1 MPFRLPKPDEMRQ
14 KGGQNHMTTSHLIDE
29 FLSIKR
35 FAMVGVSRNKR
46 DFSRRL
52 FDELIDQGYDVVPVN
67 PGAVAI
73 EGRRCFGKVQE
84 IEPRVSSA
92 LLMTPPAITDR
103 ILLECAD
110 AGITL
115 AWVYGI
121 SGERDLSPD
130 ALKISN
136 SHGIKIVPGYCPF
149 MFMPEPAL
157 HHWLHALVWKAIGRY
172 PN

>member
-1 MPFRLPKPDEMRQ
+1 
-14 KGGQNHMTTSHLIDE
+14 MTAIHLIEE

-35 FAMVGVSRNKR
+35 FAMVGVSRKKR

-52 FDELIDQGYDVVPVN
+52 FDELLDQGYDVVPVN
-67 PGAVAI
+67 PGVVSI
-73 EGRRCFGKVQE
+73 EGRRCFRRVEE

-92 LLMTPPAITDR
+92 LLMTPPSITDR

-115 AWVYGI
+115 AWIYGI
-121 SGERDLSPD
+121 SGEKDLSPN
-130 ALKISN
+130 ALKIGV
-136 SHGIKIVPGYCPF
+136 SHGIKIVPGYCPY
-149 MFMPEPAL
+149 MFMQEAGFPHGL
-157 HHWLHALVWKAIGRY
+157 HRFIWKAIGRY

>member
-1 MPFRLPKPDEMRQ
+1 
-14 KGGQNHMTTSHLIDE
+14 MTTSHLIDE

-35 FAMVGVSRNKR
+35 FAMIGVSRNKR

-52 FDELIDQGYDVVPVN
+52 FDELTVQGYDVIPVN

-73 EGRRCFGKVQE
+73 EGKRCFRKIQE
-84 IEPRVSSA
+84 IEPRVSCA
-92 LLMTPPAITDR
+92 LILTPRSITDR

-115 AWVYGI
+115 VWVYGI
-121 SGERDLSPD
+121 SGAKDIGPD
-130 ALKISN
+130 TLRIAEQ
-136 SHGIKIVPGYCPF
+136 HGIRIVPGYCPY
-149 MFMPEPAL
+149 MFMHDPAIIHQL
-157 HHWLHALVWKAIGRY
+157 HRFIWKAIGRY